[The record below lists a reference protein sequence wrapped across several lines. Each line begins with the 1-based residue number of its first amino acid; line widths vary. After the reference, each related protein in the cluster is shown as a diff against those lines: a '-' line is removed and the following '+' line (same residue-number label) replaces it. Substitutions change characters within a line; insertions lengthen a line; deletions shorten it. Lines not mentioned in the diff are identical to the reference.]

1 MKKFGDVVSLVQGPV
16 TVNAL
21 VAQSVVQP
29 DGKEHL
35 IVTYLDP
42 SKDTS
47 IMGGQNLDSAIKK
60 SFPAPLEEG
69 MTYGWKDLA
78 APELPTGGE
87 PSEETGEQ
95 AGLKTSA
102 PAATDFP
109 SALKRAGETIN
120 QQSDLI
126 NSLRAAD
133 AAKDEEIT
141 SLHAKLS
148 EVENELKNTTEGIDK
163 QLQSIADVNAVK
175 PKEATQ
181 EATADP
187 TSGEPAPSTGQDA
200 PSPSP
205 ESPSNDSSQDSGTS
219 E

>member
-1 MKKFGDVVSLVQGPV
+1 MKNFGDVVSLVQGPV

-42 SKDTS
+42 DKDTS
-47 IMGGQNLDSAIKK
+47 IMSGQDLYMAIKK

-95 AGLKTSA
+95 AGANTSA
-102 PAATDFP
+102 PAATDF
-109 SALKRAGETIN
+109 SKALHKAGEMIN

-126 NSLRAAD
+126 NSLRAAG

-141 SLHAKLS
+141 SLHAKLA

-163 QLQSIADVNAVK
+163 QLQAIADENAVK
-175 PKEATQ
+175 PQEAAP

-187 TSGEPAPSTGQDA
+187 TGNISAPSENTSDPDQSNGQ
-200 PSPSP
+200 
-205 ESPSNDSSQDSGTS
+205 ESQDSPPEQQS
-219 E
+219 

>member
-1 MKKFGDVVSLVQGPV
+1 MKNFGDVVSLVQGPV

-42 SKDTS
+42 DKDTS
-47 IMGGQNLDSAIKK
+47 IMSGQDLYMAIKK

-69 MTYGWKDLA
+69 MKYGWKDLA

-95 AGLKTSA
+95 AGANTSA
-102 PAATDFP
+102 PAATDF
-109 SALKRAGETIN
+109 SKALHKAGEMIN

-126 NSLRAAD
+126 NSLRAAG

-141 SLHAKLS
+141 SLHAKLA

-163 QLQSIADVNAVK
+163 QLQAIADENAVK
-175 PKEATQ
+175 PQEAAP

-187 TSGEPAPSTGQDA
+187 TGNISAPSENTSDPDQSNGQ
-200 PSPSP
+200 
-205 ESPSNDSSQDSGTS
+205 ESQDSPPEQQS
-219 E
+219 

>member
-1 MKKFGDVVSLVQGPV
+1 MKSYGDVVVLALGPIS
-16 TVNAL
+16 VNAL

-35 IVTYLDP
+35 IVTYHDP
-42 SKDTS
+42 DKDTS
-47 IMGGQNLDSAIKK
+47 IMSGQDLYMAIKK

-69 MTYGWKDLA
+69 MKYGWKDLA

-95 AGLKTSA
+95 AGANTSA
-102 PAATDFP
+102 PAATDF
-109 SALKRAGETIN
+109 SKALHKAGEMIN

-126 NSLRAAD
+126 NSLRAAG

-141 SLHAKLS
+141 SLHAKLA

-163 QLQSIADVNAVK
+163 QLQAIADENAVK
-175 PKEATQ
+175 PQEAAP

-187 TSGEPAPSTGQDA
+187 TGNISAPSENTSDPDQSNGQ
-200 PSPSP
+200 
-205 ESPSNDSSQDSGTS
+205 ESQDSPPEQQS
-219 E
+219 